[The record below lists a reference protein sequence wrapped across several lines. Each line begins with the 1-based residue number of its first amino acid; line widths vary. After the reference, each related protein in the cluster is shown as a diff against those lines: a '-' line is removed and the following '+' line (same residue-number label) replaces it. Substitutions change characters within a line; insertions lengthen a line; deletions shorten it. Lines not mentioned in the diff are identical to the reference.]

1 MYVIGQLM
9 SNIALVVVVV
19 MMAAVMVVLVVVV
32 VVVNVG
38 LAVVCVSLYLPIC
51 VK

>member
-38 LAVVCVSLYLPIC
+38 LAVVYVSLYLY
-51 VK
+51 V

>member
-38 LAVVCVSLYLPIC
+38 LAVVRVSLYLY
-51 VK
+51 V

>member
-9 SNIALVVVVV
+9 SNIALVVVVVV

-32 VVVNVG
+32 VVVVNVG
-38 LAVVCVSLYLPIC
+38 LAVVYVC

>member
-32 VVVNVG
+32 VVVVNVG
-38 LAVVCVSLYLPIC
+38 LAVVYVSLYLY
-51 VK
+51 V